1 MPAAN
6 AMTEPPKFSY
16 HELRKEVESTI
27 SDRKRKAPNRI
38 MTGRL
43 SNYTAGKQ
51 IAMMQ
56 AIAGILRELE
66 KTEELNLP
74 MRP

>member
-1 MPAAN
+1 
-6 AMTEPPKFSY
+6 MTEPKFTY
-16 HELRKEVESTI
+16 RELRKEAERTI
-27 SDRKRKAPNRI
+27 ANRKRQAPNRI

-43 SNYTAGKQ
+43 SNYAAGKQ

-66 KTEELNLP
+66 RTEELALP
-74 MRP
+74 MESRQ